1 MKVLVTG
8 SDRPFGRSVATRLRE
23 VHDVVGVGRGASE
36 GIEPVDLSEPDQVAP
51 LVSGVEALV
60 HADAFEIEG
69 LSEVSHERT
78 LDEAARGAYVLLDE
92 AQKAGVARAVC
103 ISTLELLRDYPDGYV
118 IDETFRP
125 RPEAD
130 ALSLAPYL
138 VEQTF
143 REFARQGPLVSI
155 CLRFGAIDR
164 PDGTPGDL
172 AGRAIDRA
180 LVAPLD
186 GTRSRWFL
194 YHVSGSDRFPIRGA
208 KQSPFSFETEG

>member
-1 MKVLVTG
+1 MSTPRKSWGHPDENGYRESRLFRSLPGDHIDLEEGLKVLVTG

-51 LVSGVEALV
+51 LVSGGEALV
-60 HADAFEIEG
+60 HADAFEMEG

-78 LDEAARGAYVLLDE
+78 LDEAARGAY
-92 AQKAGVARAVC
+92 
-103 ISTLELLRDYPDGYV
+103 
-118 IDETFRP
+118 
-125 RPEAD
+125 